1 MSLFDINTCV
11 AVLLVR
17 VGRFLCVKLIMLND
31 VLICFYMFIFVINR
45 HKFKYYGAE
54 NVIK

>member
-17 VGRFLCVKLIMLND
+17 VGRFLCVKLIMLNNI
-31 VLICFYMFIFVINR
+31 LICFYMFIFVINR